1 MFSWLWC
8 CIHCGRRQALCCVK
22 ASRVNALDI
31 HILFIF
37 VIHYIFAIFYIAV
50 QILHIVY
57 INWHFY
63 IFPARIDDG
72 CDADNWHYE
81 DYRAGNSAPLRADR
95 WYQQAPDSEPKS
107 TSGDFAGIRI
117 NIWNRARVRRFLI
130 DSLAGG
136 DSHNLG
142 YHAFIWETILHG
154 NAGEFG
160 KYTILKYLPDKIAR
174 FLYEFHDTDY
184 VSLDLPPLELDRS
197 DTNVHGVLKPHQV
210 DNLIKYV

>member
-1 MFSWLWC
+1 L
-8 CIHCGRRQALCCVK
+8 
-22 ASRVNALDI
+22 
-31 HILFIF
+31 
-37 VIHYIFAIFYIAV
+37 
-50 QILHIVY
+50 
-57 INWHFY
+57 
-63 IFPARIDDG
+63 PARIEDG

-81 DYRAGNSAPLRADR
+81 DYRTGNSVPLRADR
-95 WYQQAPDSEPKS
+95 WYQHAPESEPNS

-130 DSLAGG
+130 HSLAGG
-136 DSHNLG
+136 GSHNLG

-174 FLYEFHDTDY
+174 FLYEYHDSDY

-210 DNLIKYV
+210 DNLLKYVKYAECTKYVDYV